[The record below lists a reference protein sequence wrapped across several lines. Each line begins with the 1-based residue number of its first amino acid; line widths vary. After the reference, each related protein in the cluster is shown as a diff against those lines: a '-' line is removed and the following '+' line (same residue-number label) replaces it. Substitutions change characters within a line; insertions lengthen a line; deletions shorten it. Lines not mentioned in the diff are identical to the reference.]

1 VIDDFDPPGTV
12 DAELPQSCRT
22 LAGESRQRFQLDGGV
37 LASRTLSVARCA
49 SDRSKG
55 TATKA
60 TAWRPGSSG
69 SMRFGGR
76 RIGGYPGGSV
86 CGNGIRPMAGLSDPD
101 PGPAGLPIDF
111 EASPVPGHQGT
122 ASEASGPGL
131 PDRTAPQEAPVN
143 SASRVLI
150 HDQEHEPDPRKE
162 PYVSPPPRAPHHD
175 QPPKWRCHASRI
187 QPPSAPHARATKLP
201 MYTCRPMR
209 WL

>member
-1 VIDDFDPPGTV
+1 LT
-12 DAELPQSCRT
+12 QSCRP
-22 LAGESRQRFQLDGGV
+22 LDGGSQQPFQLDGGAS
-37 LASRTLSVARCA
+37 ASRTLSVARCS
-49 SDRSKG
+49 SDRSK
-55 TATKA
+55 A
-60 TAWRPGSSG
+60 TAYEGNSVAVGVLGIDEVRRPQNRGLL
-69 SMRFGGR
+69 
-76 RIGGYPGGSV
+76 GGSL

-150 HDQEHEPDPRKE
+150 HDQEHEHEPDPRKE
-162 PYVSPPPRAPHHD
+162 PYVSPPPRALHHD
-175 QPPKWRCHASRI
+175 QLPRWRCHAFRI
-187 QPPSAPHARATKLP
+187 QPPSAPHARATQLP

-209 WL
+209 RL